1 MIKIFLDDSIKIDTI
16 NRYDIKT
23 RAIIAIIEELN
34 LNDNIQWINFETFK
48 KYEIKLLKDKH
59 DEISDSE
66 INHLYKEINY
76 YLEEEKEKT
85 ESDDEEIKENI
96 IKIEEKDN
104 VKNMNLEEPENSNN
118 NDEEENIEQNNSVE
132 IINKNYNVL
141 NVYDELINN
150 LSEMKID
157 KNKENNSL
165 KIIKEENLNNSDK
178 NKTEIITKNDKK
190 AKKRKK
196 SIQCIEDG
204 DICIHAENDIDRKV
218 KKKLLILNIKV

>member
-132 IINKNYNVL
+132 I
-141 NVYDELINN
+141 
-150 LSEMKID
+150 KIR
-157 KNKENNSL
+157 
-165 KIIKEENLNNSDK
+165 IIMY
-178 NKTEIITKNDKK
+178 
-190 AKKRKK
+190 
-196 SIQCIEDG
+196 
-204 DICIHAENDIDRKV
+204 
-218 KKKLLILNIKV
+218 